1 MSGNAVHSLK
11 KKLKPENH
19 TELETLARLRRIADE
34 IGRHNRDA
42 VKQDLQV
49 TLRHYETAI
58 SKISQGV
65 CYFDGQRRL
74 ILANARYGELY
85 HLQPEDIQPG
95 TTLRAITERRIAA
108 GTCNMAVDDYLAWCE
123 EVNSTGEPQLR
134 SLELN
139 DGRTIQIHHEPM
151 PDGGWVATH
160 EDITELKANRAAAS
174 ERVSLQTLVDLVPDY
189 LWVKDRDS
197 KFLVANKALAADWGF
212 EHPSQMIGR
221 DDTMQHPPEVAE
233 EFRRW
238 ELEVMDSGNPMID
251 REEFVVSAA
260 GADKWIL
267 STKVALRNSKNEIE
281 GVVGIARNITE
292 RKKFEMMR
300 GGQAELLEMIATSA
314 PLEDVLHRLVRL
326 VESQVSGLR
335 CSILLLDNDGA
346 HLRHVAAPSLPQSY
360 VDAVDGVRVG
370 PDVGSCGTAV
380 YRREAVIVSDIN
392 NDPLWENFRDLAAAH
407 DLRSCWSTPILSHQG
422 DVLGTFAMYSSTCR
436 EPTPG
441 DISLVDM
448 STRIA
453 GIAIERKQAEDRIRH
468 MANHDALTGLPNR
481 VLLTDRLSQAV
492 ALARRHDGWVA
503 VTFLDLDNFKTI
515 NDSLGHNAGDELL
528 KTVAQ
533 RMKSCLRSTDT
544 VVRLGGDEFVIV
556 LVDLPK
562 NPDVISDKLHKIRS
576 AIAETIT
583 LEGHDIKVASSMGVA
598 IYPNDGNDVD
608 SLLANADAAMYRV
621 KEQGR
626 DSIQFF
632 TPDMSTKVQGK
643 LKLQQELRTALTRN
657 EFSLLYQPQADLQT
671 GKIFAVEALIRWNH
685 PTMGLI
691 TPDKFISLAE
701 EIGLIVPM
709 GDWVLHEACR
719 QNKAWQDAGLPPMSV
734 SVNVSARQF
743 KEKNLVSRVV
753 HALRES
759 GLKAE
764 YLELEITESLIMQDV
779 EQAVQT
785 MQELANL
792 GIQISIDDFGTGY
805 SSLSALK
812 TFPVARLKIDKSFI
826 NNLASSNSDKAV
838 TSAVISLGQKLN
850 LKVIAEGVETTE
862 QVSFL
867 RDHNCDEIQGYFLSR
882 PITPAAI
889 ETMMNHALS
898 ATTGV

>member
-1 MSGNAVHSLK
+1 MSGNSLK
-11 KKLKPENH
+11 TKVKKSDYSDYDER
-19 TELETLARLRRIADE
+19 EALARLGRIADE
-34 IGRHNRDA
+34 IARINQDA
-42 VKQDLQV
+42 TRQDLRT
-49 TLRHYETAI
+49 TLRHCETAL

-65 CYFDGQRRL
+65 CFFDGERRL
-74 ILANARYGELY
+74 ILANGRYADLY
-85 HLQPEDIQPG
+85 GLSTDDIQPG
-95 TTLRAITERRIAA
+95 TTLRKITERRVEI
-108 GTCNMAVDDYLAWCE
+108 GTCTMGVDDYLAWCE
-123 EVNSTGEPQLR
+123 QVNSAGGPQLR
-134 SLELN
+134 TVELK

-160 EDITELKANRAAAS
+160 EDVTELKASRAAAT
-174 ERVSLQTLVDLVPDY
+174 ELLSLQTLIDLVPDY

-197 KFLVANKALAADWGF
+197 NFVVANKALAADWGH
-212 EHPSQMIGR
+212 EHPSQMIGLNDR
-221 DDTMQHPPEVAE
+221 MFHPPEVAE
-233 EFRRW
+233 EFRSL
-238 ELEVMDSGNPMID
+238 ELEVISSGQPMID
-251 REEFVVSAA
+251 REEFVVNAS

-267 STKVALRNSKNEIE
+267 STKVALRNSENEIK
-281 GVVGIARNITE
+281 GVVGIARNITD
-292 RKKFEMMR
+292 RKKAELMR
-300 GGQAELLEMIATSA
+300 SGQAELLEMIATSA
-314 PLEDVLHRLVRL
+314 PLEDVLLRLVRL
-326 VESQVSGLR
+326 VESQLSGIR
-335 CSILLLDNDGA
+335 CSVLLLDSDGQ
-346 HLRHVAAPSLPQSY
+346 HLRHAAAPSLPQSF
-360 VDAVDGVRVG
+360 VDAVDGVRIG
-370 PDVGSCGTAV
+370 PNVGSCGTAV
-380 YRREAVIVSDIN
+380 YRREAVIVSDIA
-392 NDPLWENFRDLAAAH
+392 NDPLWENYRELAVAH
-407 DLRSCWSTPILSHQG
+407 DFQSCWSTPILSHEG
-422 DVLGTFAMYSSTCR
+422 TVLGTFAMYSSTCR
-436 EPTPG
+436 EPTAA
-441 DISLVDM
+441 DNSLLDM

-453 GIAIERKQAEDRIRH
+453 GIAIERKHAEDRIRH

-481 VLLTDRLSQAV
+481 ALLNDRLSQAV
-492 ALARRHDGWVA
+492 SMARRHDGWVA
-503 VTFLDLDNFKTI
+503 VAFLDLDNFKTI

-533 RMKSCLRSTDT
+533 RMKTCVRSTDT

-562 NPDVISDKLHKIRS
+562 NPDVISEKLQKIRT
-576 AIAETIT
+576 AISETIT
-583 LEGHDIKVASSMGVA
+583 LEGHDIRVASSMGVA
-598 IYPNDGNDVD
+598 VYPNDGTDVD
-608 SLLANADAAMYRV
+608 MLLANADAAMYRV

-632 TPDMSTKVQGK
+632 TPDMSAKVQGK
-643 LKLQQELRTALTRN
+643 LKLQQELRNAIAHN
-657 EFSLLYQPQADLQT
+657 EFALLYQPQADLQT

-753 HALRES
+753 HALSES
-759 GLKAE
+759 GLEAQ

-850 LKVIAEGVETTE
+850 LKVIAEGVETRE

-867 RDHNCDEIQGYFLSR
+867 RDNNCDEIQGYFLSR
-882 PITPAAI
+882 PIASEAI
-889 ETMMNHALS
+889 ERLVEKKPVDQH
-898 ATTGV
+898 